1 MSTENQK
8 EPVKILLPVLTEQ
21 VEKGMKRKELAE
33 YYGLSEVQMAKALK
47 EAGLKIRRFH
57 APKFELLK
65 EETVSSEAAKE
76 VVAEEASTEEV
87 GEKVGV
93 EEASTETSLE
103 NSENSPRFG
112 FRRFG

>member
-8 EPVKILLPVLTEQ
+8 EPVKIVLQVLTEQ

-65 EETVSSEAAKE
+65 EEATSETVKE
-76 VVAEEASTEEV
+76 VVAEEVSTEEV
-87 GEKVGV
+87 EEKVAV
-93 EEASTETSLE
+93 EEASTETSPE

-112 FRRFG
+112 FHRFG